1 MSNVYGNKIENSGN
15 PTSLCRIYLENFGS
29 NEICIDEVVDVVNN
43 NAERIP
49 AYVYGSCV
57 QLVNVNELSNLQAAT
72 TEVFPNPATSEIRL
86 RVSSLSEGTTHVAIQ
101 DATGRTIKIIS
112 ALSLNVWNTLEV
124 TDLSS
129 GVYTLHPF
137 NSSSK
142 GNSIRFVKL

>member
-1 MSNVYGNKIENSGN
+1 MCRVYLANYGN
-15 PTSLCRIYLENFGS
+15 

-49 AYVYGSCV
+49 SYIYGSCV
-57 QLVNVNELSNLQAAT
+57 QGINVSELTNLLAT
-72 TEVFPNPATSEIRL
+72 STEVFPNPASNEIRL
-86 RVSSLSEGTTHVAIQ
+86 RVNAMAEGTTHVAIQ

-124 TDLSS
+124 SDLSA
-129 GVYTLHPF
+129 GVYTIHPF
-137 NSSSK
+137 NSTSK